1 MDIHRMIRKGS
12 VQFEPGDR
20 IPLTFRNK
28 GKEMTLYLGSVYFDN
43 NLFRVCYDLY
53 NHQNSSIP
61 VGALNPRE
69 IDKLT
74 AGDLVS
80 VANRLSEYEKE
91 SVVRYSNYES
101 IEKELKDSEKNVIEF
116 DNMTRPRVLI
126 NPDLKMEDEN
136 AGYQECRVTRLFVAE
151 KECFVSVQN
160 QEGEIKNYKLAM
172 LNDRSIMNI
181 SSCLKNREL
190 ENKVTNRLHEKNS
203 IPKGVKL

>member
-28 GKEMTLYLGSVYFDN
+28 GKEMTLYLGSVYYDN
-43 NLFRVCYDLY
+43 SLFRVCYDLY
-53 NHQNSSIP
+53 NHQNSPIP
-61 VGALNPRE
+61 VGSLGPRE

-91 SVVRYSNYES
+91 SVVRYSNYVS
-101 IEKELKDSEKNVIEF
+101 IETELRESNKNVIEF
-116 DNMTRPRVLI
+116 ENMTRPRVLI
-126 NPDLKMEDEN
+126 NPDSMKTSED
-136 AGYQECRVTRLFVAE
+136 AGYEECRVTRLFVAE
-151 KECFVSVQN
+151 NECFVSAQN
-160 QEGEIKNYKLAM
+160 KEGEIKNYKLAM

-190 ENKVTNRLHEKNS
+190 ENKVTNKFQEKNT
-203 IPKGVKL
+203 LRNL